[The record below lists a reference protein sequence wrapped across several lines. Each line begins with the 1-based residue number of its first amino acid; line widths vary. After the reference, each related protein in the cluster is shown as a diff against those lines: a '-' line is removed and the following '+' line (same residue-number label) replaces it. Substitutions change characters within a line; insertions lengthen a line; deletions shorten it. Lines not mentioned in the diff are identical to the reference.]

1 MSHQFKIRG
10 VVAIGL
16 VAALVAVTAPSAMA
30 EAPDVA
36 KSIAVAKTGSSGRD
50 VVGREVKGHGVT
62 VSPAKSKD
70 GKNLRTLVQEPTD
83 GVAALA
89 VLEDG
94 QSSAVFNGMLPAGS
108 TVTPTA
114 GGDHQ
119 VLTPDGT
126 RLTVKAPWA
135 RDAAGKS
142 LPTSYTF
149 APGQITQNVD
159 TAGAT
164 FPVVADPSVS
174 FGWRVYVRYSA
185 AEVRDQVTGWRG
197 TLNDK
202 AKYTALLCL
211 AIPNVIASWACA
223 AFVYDA
229 SASIVGTAQTAAA
242 QGRGMEIQYSSYPTP
257 GIPLT
262 WFVSP

>member
-1 MSHQFKIRG
+1 MSYGFRTRG

-16 VAALVAVTAPSAMA
+16 LAALVAVTAPSAMA
-30 EAPDVA
+30 ETLDVA
-36 KSIAVAKTGSSGRD
+36 KSITVAKTGSSGRD
-50 VVGREVKGHGVT
+50 VVGSEVKGQGVT

-70 GKNLRTLVQEPTD
+70 GKSLRTLVQDTTD

-94 QSSAVFNGMLPAGS
+94 QSSAVFNGILPEGS
-108 TVTPTA
+108 KVTPTA

-142 LPTSYTF
+142 LPTSYAF
-149 APGQITQNVD
+149 AAGHITQNVD
-159 TAGAT
+159 TTDAT
-164 FPVVADPSVS
+164 FPVVADPSIS
-174 FGWRVYVRYSA
+174 FGFRLYVRYSA
-185 AEVRDQVTGWRG
+185 AETIDLSSGWKG
-197 TLNDK
+197 TINDK

-211 AIPNVIASWACA
+211 AIPNVVGAGACGF
-223 AFVYDA
+223 FVYD
-229 SASIVGTAQTAAA
+229 SASSIMDTARTAVA
-242 QGRGMEIQYSSYPTP
+242 QGKGLEIQYSLLPSP
-257 GIPLT
+257 GMPLSWFPIP
-262 WFVSP
+262 